1 MSGIQ
6 RDLLDVKPAPP
17 GHCISLWNCEKYLEY
32 SSWIR
37 LLYKYSVRTAGPAAL
52 FPQLR
57 DTKASSGK
65 VNGGRKAFGL
75 VVAVVQND
83 R

>member
-1 MSGIQ
+1 MSVCRLVDSLSNV

-37 LLYKYSVRTAGPAAL
+37 LLYKYSVRTAGPLPFSLNYEIQRLHLERSMVAERPLAL
-52 FPQLR
+52 
-57 DTKASSGK
+57 
-65 VNGGRKAFGL
+65 
-75 VVAVVQND
+75 
-83 R
+83 